1 MLLWPAQA
9 TPTLRSGGRFPMPEH
24 NPDFIYR
31 SPQTVALHL
40 NDHVGRL
47 WLGTREVGLQPG
59 DLTLTPARMPS
70 RYDLAGPS
78 YHLCVHFNALPPGRA
93 PLRLPLHWRTGPHER
108 PVRDRLQEVI
118 DLRRLG
124 DSRGPGAALA
134 RRAAGVALQA
144 LLLWIAVIVSS
155 ENRAAAAAPTRVD
168 AVVTEL
174 RRHLDEHYREPI
186 DVSALAR
193 RVGVSQNYLARQFQ
207 ARHRMTLKRY
217 VLGRRI
223 ELARH
228 LLAVTRLPIKAVAI
242 EAGLGNPQY
251 FHRQFRLVTGR
262 SPSEEREM
270 AS

>member
-1 MLLWPAQA
+1 MLLWPASA
-9 TPTLRSGGRFPMPEH
+9 IPALRRGGRFPMPEH
-24 NPDFIYR
+24 NPEFVYR
-31 SPQTVALHL
+31 SPRTVALHL

-47 WLGTREVGLQPG
+47 WLGDREVSLLPG

-78 YHLCVHFNALPPGRA
+78 YHLCVHFDALPPGRA

-108 PVRDRLQEVI
+108 AVRGRLQEVI

-124 DSRGPGAALA
+124 DGRGPGSALA
-134 RRAAGVALQA
+134 RRAAGVSLQA
-144 LLLWIAVIVSS
+144 LLLWIAVTVGS
-155 ENRAAAAAPTRVD
+155 ETRAAAAAPTRVES
-168 AVVTEL
+168 VVTEL
-174 RRHLDEHYREPI
+174 RRHLDEHYRRPL
-186 DVSALAR
+186 DVSAVAR
-193 RVGVSQNYLARQFQ
+193 QVGVSQNYLARQFQ
-207 ARHRMTLKRY
+207 ARHGMTMKRY

-262 SPSEEREM
+262 SPSEEREI
-270 AS
+270 AP

>member
-31 SPQTVALHL
+31 SPKTVALHL

-47 WLGTREVGLQPG
+47 WLGSREVNLQPG
-59 DLTLTPARMPS
+59 DLTLTPAQMPS

-93 PLRLPLHWRTGPHER
+93 PLRLPLHWRTGPYER
-108 PVRDRLQEVI
+108 MVRDRLQEAI
-118 DLRRLG
+118 DLRRRG
-124 DSRGPGAALA
+124 DGNGPAAALA
-134 RRAAGVALQA
+134 RRAAGVSLQG
-144 LLLWIAVIVSS
+144 LLLWVAVIVGS
-155 ENRAAAAAPTRVD
+155 ESHASAAAPSRVD

-174 RRHLDEHYREPI
+174 RRHLDEHYRDPL

-193 RVGVSQNYLARQFQ
+193 KVGVSQNYLARQFQ
-207 ARHRMTLKRY
+207 VRHGTTLKRY

-251 FHRQFRLVTGR
+251 FHRQFRLITGR
-262 SPSEEREM
+262 SPSQERDLVT
-270 AS
+270 